1 MAAVTSRRT
10 VPTLTAAHAYLVGQ
24 GYTNCGTDWLR
35 GQHDYARLEN
45 LASGRVVIVEG
56 RA

>member
-1 MAAVTSRRT
+1 MAAVITRRF
-10 VPTLTAAHAYLVGQ
+10 VPTLTAAHAYLVAQ
-24 GYTNCGTDWLR
+24 GYINCGNDWLR

-45 LASGRVVIVEG
+45 LTSGRVVIVEG